1 MTDLYCVEHAI
12 RLGAASE
19 DGLAGALRTAWK
31 LRVEKNAKASGK
43 KAQASSTRAQ
53 RHQWV

>member
-53 RHQWV
+53 RHQ

>member
-1 MTDLYCVEHAI
+1 VEHAI

-43 KAQASSTRAQ
+43 KRALVQ
-53 RHQWV
+53 RVRKGINE